1 MNKVKW
7 TQVYKMLGALNSVL
21 LLQYKLVHI
30 INLNLQCKGK
40 NDSISTE
47 LGCSREGEELKRL
60 VTV

>member
-30 INLNLQCKGK
+30 INLNLQMQGK
-40 NDSISTE
+40 
-47 LGCSREGEELKRL
+47 KR
-60 VTV
+60 